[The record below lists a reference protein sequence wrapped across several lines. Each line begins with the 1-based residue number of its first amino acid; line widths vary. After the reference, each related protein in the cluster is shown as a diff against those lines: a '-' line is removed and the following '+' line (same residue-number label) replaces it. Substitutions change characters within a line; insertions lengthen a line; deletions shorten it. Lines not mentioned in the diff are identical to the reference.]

1 MKSNLED
8 CMQDQYN
15 ELTLVSIVNSFTI
28 VDKKMKIVN
37 ISEDM
42 LSEDNLNYL
51 MQLKNK
57 YKYSL
62 QYTIK

>member
-1 MKSNLED
+1 MKLNLED

-15 ELTLVSIVNSFTI
+15 ESTLVSIVNNFTI
-28 VDKKMKIVN
+28 VDKKMKIIN

-51 MQLKNK
+51 MQLKNR

>member
-1 MKSNLED
+1 MKLNLED

-15 ELTLVSIVNSFTI
+15 ESTLVSIVNSFTI

-51 MQLKNK
+51 MQLKKK